1 MLVRRVRFPN
11 PLLKSGFLQN
21 VCCDEKVFTQTS
33 NVGSF
38 MYPKSFP
45 SNIQS
50 PVKKVKYIC
59 AGNQRP
65 TLPAPHSC
73 EPRPPVSLTS
83 WALCITSWRHAFTL
97 CRNKLWKFKKFCDNL
112 RRTKG
117 GTGAWQ
123 GSGYLGASLH
133 RGETGSKAGAIH
145 FKLCRGLW
153 FFILCLV
160 RPTV

>member
-1 MLVRRVRFPN
+1 M
-11 PLLKSGFLQN
+11 
-21 VCCDEKVFTQTS
+21 C
-33 NVGSF
+33 
-38 MYPKSFP
+38 PKSFP

-83 WALCITSWRHAFTL
+83 WALRITSWRHAFTL

-117 GTGAWQ
+117 GRELDRGRVTSEHRCIGGRLAAKPAPFTLNCVEDFDSLYFAW
-123 GSGYLGASLH
+123 SGQRCRSGTDDVATSNRTVANILLGH
-133 RGETGSKAGAIH
+133 WH
-145 FKLCRGLW
+145 FKN
-153 FFILCLV
+153 IN
-160 RPTV
+160 

>member
-1 MLVRRVRFPN
+1 
-11 PLLKSGFLQN
+11 
-21 VCCDEKVFTQTS
+21 
-33 NVGSF
+33 

-65 TLPAPHSC
+65 TLPAP
-73 EPRPPVSLTS
+73 PFLRTAPPVSLTS
-83 WALCITSWRHAFTL
+83 WALRITSWRHAFTL

-117 GTGAWQ
+117 GRELDRGRVTSEHRCIGGRLAAKPAPFT
-123 GSGYLGASLH
+123 LNCVEDFDSLNFA
-133 RGETGSKAGAIH
+133 GQANGVEAEQMMLLQQQNCSKYSIRSLTLRNIH
-145 FKLCRGLW
+145 
-153 FFILCLV
+153 
-160 RPTV
+160 